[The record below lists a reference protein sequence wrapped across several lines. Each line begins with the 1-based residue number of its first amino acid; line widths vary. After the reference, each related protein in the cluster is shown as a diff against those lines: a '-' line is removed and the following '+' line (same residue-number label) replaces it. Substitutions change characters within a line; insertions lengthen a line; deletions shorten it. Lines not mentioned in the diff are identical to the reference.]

1 MTMVALRKKT
11 LSELVVG
18 DRVIRIL
25 GGEVAMPLPVTAV
38 TESFIICGPYTFSRR
53 NGAEIDE
60 DLGWNETQSGSVI
73 TP

>member
-1 MTMVALRKKT
+1 MVALRKKT

-53 NGAEIDE
+53 NGAEGRDTNK
-60 DLGWNETQSGSVI
+60 DKMRRAPLR
-73 TP
+73 